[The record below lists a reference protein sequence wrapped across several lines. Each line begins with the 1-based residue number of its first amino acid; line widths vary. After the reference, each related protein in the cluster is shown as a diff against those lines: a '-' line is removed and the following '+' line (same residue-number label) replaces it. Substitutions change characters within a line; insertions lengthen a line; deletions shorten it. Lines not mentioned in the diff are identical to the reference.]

1 MSLDL
6 PAIVRAAREHEPPLH
21 LATVVDTEGPCYR
34 RTGARMLIGPSGRLA
49 GCVSGG
55 CLERDLVRRAA
66 WLAAEGPRLLTYDT
80 AAEGD
85 EEDRAYLGCGGTV
98 HVLVEALEPAKRAL
112 LEQVA
117 GQRAPSTLVTVLSSS
132 DPTVGVGEAFAV
144 ATDDAFGE
152 PSWRALA
159 VDLARQSLDDGA
171 HVRGVVQTHAGPL
184 DVLAEHIP
192 PRRAL
197 LVAGIHHD
205 VAPVV
210 ELARAAGWEVTL
222 AAGRAHDVT
231 ARADDRV
238 ELARAAIAQWLCS
251 HPHGAFVIMNHSVAL
266 DRMCLGAAL
275 AAGTRPYVGL
285 LGPVDRTRKIVDVL
299 RETEGA
305 SDAAIERV
313 RAPIGVPLGG
323 EGPAAV
329 ALSIVAELEQT
340 YARRVPTRR
349 VSPPAADGARRG
361 VSRR

>member
-1 MSLDL
+1 
-6 PAIVRAAREHEPPLH
+6 
-21 LATVVDTEGPCYR
+21 
-34 RTGARMLIGPSGRLA
+34 MLIGPSGRLA

-171 HVRGVVQTHAGPL
+171 HVRGVVQTHAGQL